1 MTILVIGALLIG
13 VAAGVLSGLLGVG
26 GGIVIVP
33 LMALALGQD
42 QHVAQGVSLAV
53 IVPTALVGA
62 VTNWRKGNV
71 DARMAVLFAIGA
83 VVGSVAGAT
92 VAAQLSGPVLRRLFA
107 VALVLLGYRVLPA
120 SLRQDIRKRVQRL
133 VPVGGAGS

>member
-92 VAAQLSGPVLRRLFA
+92 VATQLSGPVLRRLFA